1 MKKIFTILCLT
12 VIALF
17 AIQSSSKA
25 QGYDNAIGIRLGVS
39 NGITFKT
46 TLGENKMLD
55 LIADYRS
62 TDGSKY
68 FRVTGLYEIYNPI
81 NNVPGL
87 NWYYGFG
94 ASIGSVNYR
103 YDYGYVEHDNSR
115 DLYLAAEGV
124 LGLDYKLTGTPI
136 DFSLDWK
143 PALQLAPDAHF
154 DTSGVGL
161 SVRFTF

>member
-1 MKKIFTILCLT
+1 MKKVFTILCFT
-12 VIALF
+12 VIAIF

-25 QGYDNAIGIRLGVS
+25 QGYDNAIGVRLGVS

-68 FRVTGLYEIYNPI
+68 FRVTGLYEIYKPI
-81 NNVPGL
+81 ENVPGL

-94 ASIGSVNYR
+94 GTLGSVKYS
-103 YDYGYVEHDNSR
+103 YDYGYATHDNSH
-115 DLYLAAEGV
+115 DLYLSADGV
-124 LGLDYKLTGTPI
+124 LGLDYKVQDAPI

-154 DTSGVGL
+154 DSSGLGL